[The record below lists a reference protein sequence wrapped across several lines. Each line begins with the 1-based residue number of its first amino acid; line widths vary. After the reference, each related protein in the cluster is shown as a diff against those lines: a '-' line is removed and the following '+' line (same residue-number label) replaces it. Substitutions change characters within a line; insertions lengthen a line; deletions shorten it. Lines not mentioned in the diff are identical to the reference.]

1 MRILE
6 SIVQSSKGL
15 GTYYKEFIGSSILHH
30 TELLVSFPDH
40 IPEDTG
46 MRVRSDP
53 MELQTISKRQFDYYH
68 TAQLVYAH

>member
-6 SIVQSSKGL
+6 GIVQSSKGL

-30 TELLVSFPDH
+30 TELLVSFPDY
-40 IPEDTG
+40 IPG

-53 MELQTISKRQFDYYH
+53 MELQTITKRSSTITILH
-68 TAQLVYAH
+68 N